1 MLATMT
7 VHLIKLCVGCDSIED
22 LRDWQERRLAQRKKR
37 GEPPVLQHVTRSM
50 PKRRDEVLDGGSL
63 YWVIKGVLRVRQPI
77 VGLEPIVRENG
88 VPHCAILYDPQLIAV
103 AARPQRPFQG
113 WRYLEPEQAPE
124 DLREVEWAAGGE
136 PPPGMLAEL
145 RELGLV

>member
-1 MLATMT
+1 MLNAMT
-7 VHLIKLCVGCDSIED
+7 VHLLKLCVGCDSLED
-22 LRDWQERRLAQRKKR
+22 LRDWQQRRLAQRKKR

-63 YWVIKGVLRVRQPI
+63 YWVIKGVVRVRQRI
-77 VGLEPIVRENG
+77 VGLEPTVGENG
-88 VPHCAILYDPQLIAV
+88 VPHCAIVYDPELIAV
-103 AARPQRPFQG
+103 AARPHRPFQG
-113 WRYLEPEQAPE
+113 WRYLEPEQAPPDVQE
-124 DLREVEWAAGGE
+124 AEWATGDE